1 MPSLP
6 EMVRRIRETFWW
18 RPAALVAGGILLAEV
33 LVLTDRLLDTTSWS
47 QGSAWQLG
55 VEGSRGLLTAIGSS
69 MLGVAATAFSITI
82 AVIATASSSYGPR
95 LVRNFMTDRSNQLV
109 LGSFVATFVYALLVL
124 RSVRSADEDL
134 GTDAFVPFLSVH
146 LAILLALLDVAALV
160 YFIHHIAD
168 SIQISTLAV
177 RLRDELASVAHRE
190 YTDPPQEGRRDV
202 AEARSE
208 ARSRGHAVTASEAG
222 FVVSVDRERLVDISA
237 AAGGIAVM
245 DVTAG
250 DHVITGEPLLHSTS
264 GGEHDEAL
272 AACIQVGGA
281 RTPVQDAR
289 FAVQQLVEMAVRALS
304 PGTNDPY
311 TARNAIQE
319 LGAGLSVIVAAGPPP
334 AGWVDDDGGL
344 RLVVAVPSP
353 RDLVDEA
360 LTDLRV
366 HGSSE
371 PFVVREI
378 LRLGNRLLTAGGDA
392 EVDQLVRRH
401 TALVLDAFAE
411 SGSDADTTRL
421 REIAS
426 TMALTRA

>member
-6 EMVRRIRETFWW
+6 ALFRRIRETFWW
-18 RPAALVAGGILLAEV
+18 RPAALVAAAVVLAEV
-33 LVLTDRLLDTTSWS
+33 FVITDRLLDTTSWS

-69 MLGVAATAFSITI
+69 MLGVAATAFSITV

-109 LGSFVATFVYALLVL
+109 LGSFVATFVYSLLVL
-124 RSVRSADEDL
+124 RSVRSADQDL

-146 LAILLALLDVAALV
+146 TAILLALVDVGALV
-160 YFIHHIAD
+160 YFIHHIAE

-177 RLRDELASVAHRE
+177 RLREELTSVAQRE
-190 YTDPPQEGRRDV
+190 YADPPRQARRDVDGAV
-202 AEARSE
+202 AEARYQ
-208 ARSRGHAVTASEAG
+208 GHAVRATQAG
-222 FVVSVDRERLVDISA
+222 FVVSVDRDRLVDVTA
-237 AAGGIAVM
+237 RAGGLAVM
-245 DVTAG
+245 DVGVG
-250 DHVITGEPLLHSTS
+250 DHVIPGEPLMHSTAAD
-264 GGEHDEAL
+264 EHDEAL
-272 AACIQVGGA
+272 GECVGVGDA

-319 LGAGLSVIVAAGPPP
+319 LGAGLSVMVAAGSPP
-334 AGWVDDDGGL
+334 AGWADDDGRL
-344 RLVVAVPSP
+344 RLVLDVPSP
-353 RDLVDEA
+353 LDLADEA

-371 PFVVREI
+371 PYVVREI
-378 LRLGNRLLTAGGDA
+378 LRLGERLTTAGDG
-392 EVDQLVRRH
+392 EVGELVRTH
-401 TALVLDAFAE
+401 IALVLDAFAE
-411 SGSDADTTRL
+411 SGCHADTVRL

-426 TMALTRA
+426 SMALTRA

>member
-6 EMVRRIRETFWW
+6 ERIRRIRETFWW
-18 RPAALVAGGILLAEV
+18 RPAALVAAAVVLAEV
-33 LVLTDRLLDTTSWS
+33 LVLIDRLLDTSSWS

-69 MLGVAATAFSITI
+69 MLGVAATAFSITV

-95 LVRNFMTDRSNQLV
+95 LVRNFMTDRGNQLV
-109 LGSFVATFVYALLVL
+109 LGSFLATFVYSLLVL

-146 LAILLALLDVAALV
+146 LAILLALVDVAALV
-160 YFIHHIAD
+160 YFIHHIAE

-177 RLRDELASVAHRE
+177 RLREELASVAEHE
-190 YTDPPQEGRRDV
+190 YADPPRDGKRDV
-202 AEARSE
+202 DEAVSDVRD
-208 ARSRGHAVTASEAG
+208 RGHAVRATRAG
-222 FVVSVDRERLVDISA
+222 FVVSVDRERLVDA
-237 AAGGIAVM
+237 VAEADGLAVM
-245 DVTAG
+245 DVAAG
-250 DHVITGEPLLHSTS
+250 DHVIEGEPLLHSTTAD
-264 GGEHDEAL
+264 EHDEAL
-272 AACIQVGGA
+272 SDCVLVGGA

-319 LGAGLSVIVAAGPPP
+319 LGAGLSVIVAAGAPP
-334 AGWVDDDGGL
+334 AGWVDSAGRL
-344 RLVVAVPSP
+344 RLVLAVPSP
-353 RDLVDEA
+353 LEIVDEA

-378 LRLGNRLLTAGGDA
+378 LRLGDRLTTAGAA
-392 EVDQLVRRH
+392 EVGELVRTHVAR
-401 TALVLDAFAE
+401 LLDAFAE
-411 SGSDADTTRL
+411 SGCHADSARL

-426 TMALTRA
+426 ALALSPA